1 MGTFDRLIELTN
13 LYHREARRCLNGKAY
28 IGATI
33 MEVSALEAG
42 LQAMCLL
49 YPDDVKRTKVYQ
61 GKRFRR
67 KRNKALEFTLH
78 QLIEIAAE
86 LSWFP
91 PKRLT
96 WAGKRTTIAGFTHE
110 ARKVRNLVHPGEYG
124 RKGWERFKFTKGVHN
139 VVDEICDVATT
150 QLRYR
155 VEENL
160 LKHMRREQRK
170 RKAP

>member
-1 MGTFDRLIELTN
+1 MQTFERLMELAN
-13 LYHREARRCLNGKAY
+13 MYHREARRCLKSKAY
-28 IGATI
+28 LAATI
-33 MEVSALEAG
+33 MEVSTLEAA
-42 LQAMCLL
+42 LQATCLL
-49 YPDDVKRTKVYQ
+49 YPMDVKRTKVYQ

-67 KRNKALEFTLH
+67 KRNKALEFTLN

-91 PKRLT
+91 SKHLT
-96 WAGKRTTIAGFTHE
+96 WAGKRTTIAGFAHE

-124 RKGWERFKFTKGVHN
+124 RKAWEKFNITKGVHA

-155 VEENL
+155 VEEDI
-160 LKHMRREQRK
+160 LKHMKRELQK
-170 RKAP
+170 RKTP